1 MTILADSH
9 SHGREPWL
17 AVFGLGGTV
26 ASAAGADG
34 GAVPSREIGELLED
48 SGCIPPGVRVV
59 GTQFR
64 MVASSELTLADI
76 VELSNAI
83 RDAQTAGARGVVVAQ
98 GTDTIEETAFALD
111 VLLHDVTI
119 PVVVTGAMRHP
130 SLPGSDA
137 AANLAAALDVATST
151 AAKNHRVLVVI
162 NDEIHTALFVRKAHT
177 TSPSAF
183 SSWPVGAVGWV
194 SERRVHLPLALHIP
208 AVTLSVASSLQIPSV
223 ALVSVGLGDDGET
236 LRSVATRSVAG
247 CVVEA
252 MGGGHVPSAL
262 VADLG
267 DLASRLPVV
276 ISSRTGAGA
285 VLESTYG
292 FAGSETD
299 VLARGVISAGFL
311 TTSKARVFLQLLLA
325 AGLSRSEISHHFASL
340 LRVTQTHTEQQE
352 GTP

>member
-183 SSWPVGAVGWV
+183 SSWPVGAVGFGTP
-194 SERRVHLPLALHIP
+194 RA
-208 AVTLSVASSLQIPSV
+208 PSPCP
-223 ALVSVGLGDDGET
+223 SY
-236 LRSVATRSVAG
+236 S
-247 CVVEA
+247 
-252 MGGGHVPSAL
+252 GGHA
-262 VADLG
+262 
-267 DLASRLPVV
+267 
-276 ISSRTGAGA
+276 I
-285 VLESTYG
+285 
-292 FAGSETD
+292 
-299 VLARGVISAGFL
+299 RGVKPSDSVRGARQCRAG
-311 TTSKARVFLQLLLA
+311 R
-325 AGLSRSEISHHFASL
+325 RRRDASIRRDS
-340 LRVTQTHTEQQE
+340 LRCGVRR
-352 GTP
+352 